1 MQSASTPVAVP
12 QRLGAPSHGKPSVV
26 PPSGIRAP
34 VPRTGEGGGGRQAGQ
49 CLGWGWR
56 GEAGLSPER
65 RAVRD
70 HAEPPA
76 PCQGAPGLCPVAVE
90 VGLPSDPGAG
100 SCLGAVPLW
109 DWSWPP
115 APCPGTALH
124 LLPPPGVFL
133 RPPPLS
139 SRLAV
144 TPPTCGGLV
153 RLCTVTCPA
162 RLSLLRSWLWV
173 AGGLVSWGR
182 GAACWVEV
190 SRGGPTLG
198 LSPRPL
204 PEPRGRARWGRGRQ
218 GPAEAR
224 GTGSRLFGAGWA
236 WAVAAE
242 VPGGQEPER
251 PPPTPQPPAWGCVR
265 GRAEKGL
272 RRRGM

>member
-1 MQSASTPVAVP
+1 M
-12 QRLGAPSHGKPSVV
+12 
-26 PPSGIRAP
+26 
-34 VPRTGEGGGGRQAGQ
+34 GGGRQAGQ

-76 PCQGAPGLCPVAVE
+76 PCQGAPDLRPVAVE

-109 DWSWPP
+109 DWSRPP
-115 APCPGTALH
+115 TPCPGTALH

-139 SRLAV
+139 SHLAV
-144 TPPTCGGLV
+144 TPPPTWNRWLPWPCPTVHCHLPGPFVPSEKLAMDCWWTRVLGPGGSVL
-153 RLCTVTCPA
+153 
-162 RLSLLRSWLWV
+162 
-173 AGGLVSWGR
+173 GGGEPWGAHP
-182 GAACWVEV
+182 GAE
-190 SRGGPTLG
+190 
-198 LSPRPL
+198 PL
-204 PEPRGRARWGRGRQ
+204 PPPRAQGGARWGRGRQ

-224 GTGSRLFGAGWA
+224 GTGSRLCGAEWA
-236 WAVAAE
+236 RAIAAE